1 MADTIAEFI
10 SPGDV
15 SKEVKHA
22 ADRLLD
28 VLKTCVQATKHAAD
42 EVCNIL
48 QIYRII
54 LNEADILSSS
64 FEQMM

>member
-1 MADTIAEFI
+1 MADTIAECI
-10 SPGDV
+10 SSGDV

-42 EVCNIL
+42 EVS
-48 QIYRII
+48 II
-54 LNEADILSSS
+54 FWKFKS
-64 FEQMM
+64 FSIFVFHKS